1 MRADSPKSRP
11 YALRFMT
18 RILALALLVTAAHAA
33 PAAAVE
39 RRVVVVPGLELA
51 DLRALESQGAVGLL
65 VPDAGPETSAARA
78 LAALERGEVRN
89 SLLGDD
95 PPGDRL
101 LEAELA
107 QGVPSG
113 RVIVLGLPRG
123 GTQPN
128 DRRYPVA
135 VLGHGYSGLLT
146 SESTRIPGLVSIVDI
161 APTALDREGRLGSED
176 ADDPVADLS
185 ELDERIKANGDAR
198 PTVLY
203 VSLALIVALA
213 VFLPAAVL
221 PGFAA
226 VLLANLAL
234 GIAGST
240 ETWIDVLTI
249 LVFVVAALPFARLPL
264 VTHGL
269 LLAGVLAAYLVA
281 MGIDDRWVALSPLG
295 PTQNARFY
303 GLSNLLATLL
313 LVPALAG
320 AAILGRKLGLWAFGA
335 VAALALVTVG
345 GSRFGA
351 DGGGVIVLLAGF
363 AVLAWRAVGLTR
375 RTAIAAAAV
384 VGVLV
389 LALAAGGESHV
400 TDALRDGPAGLAG
413 DFWRRLELS
422 WLRATSGWNVVLV
435 VGGGIVALVLLA
447 LRERRPLLT
456 AYLAAIAVSLLVND
470 SPNDVIVAGLAGYLA
485 LSSAPGVARPAGEP
499 ATPAAREP
507 RAQSAPAASP

>member
-1 MRADSPKSRP
+1 MRAESPKSRP
-11 YALRFMT
+11 YPLRFMT
-18 RILALALLVTAAHAA
+18 RILALAVLVTAAQAA

-101 LEAELA
+101 IEAELA
-107 QGVPSG
+107 QGIPPG

-135 VLGHGYSGLLT
+135 VLGPGYRGLLT
-146 SESTRIPGLVSIVDI
+146 SDSTRIPGLVSIVDI
-161 APTALDREGRLGSED
+161 APTALDREGRLRSQEAG
-176 ADDPVADLS
+176 DPVAELI
-185 ELDERIKANGDAR
+185 ELDEKITANREAK
-198 PTVLY
+198 PAVLL
-203 VSLALIVALA
+203 VSLALLVALA

-234 GIAGST
+234 GIVGST

-249 LVFVVAALPFARLPL
+249 LIFVVAALPFSGLPL
-264 VTHGL
+264 VAHGL
-269 LLAGVLAAYLVA
+269 LLAGVLAAYLIA
-281 MGIDDRWVALSPLG
+281 MGVDDRWVALSPLG

-351 DGGGVIVLLAGF
+351 DGGGVIVLLVGF
-363 AVLAWRAVGLTR
+363 GVLAWRSFGLTR
-375 RTAIAAAAV
+375 RTAIAAAAAV
-384 VGVLV
+384 AVLA

-422 WLRATSGWNVVLV
+422 WLRATSGWGVGLL
-435 VGGGIVALVLLA
+435 VGGGVAVLVFLA

-456 AYLAAIAVSLLVND
+456 AYLAALAVSLLVND

-499 ATPAAREP
+499 ARPAAPEP